1 MKKCL
6 HQFLADTIAW
16 PLSKLLDIYNDTL
29 TRPNIFLSMI
39 SGFIWLEGVSGVRF
53 VLSYFYL
60 IYRLQD
66 LKRKTNLSTQHP
78 DRLIFQA

>member
-29 TRPNIFLSMI
+29 TRPNILLSMI

-78 DRLIFQA
+78 DRLICQA